1 MSDGGEGAGALLAE
15 ATGGYPQPERACD
28 PLGREIETAWWL
40 AGDVAI
46 VEMAAIAGI
55 ALLAPEER
63 RAVST
68 SSFGVG
74 QLLRAADRRRV
85 RKCQLCVGGS
95 ANVDGGAGCLLAL
108 GYDLLDE
115 HGARLRVANGGALL
129 RIASIVPPAARPAFE
144 LTVLCDVRNP
154 LLGPDG
160 AAPTY
165 APQKGATAQEVA
177 LLDAGLEHW
186 AALLRQTFGV
196 DVSTMPGCG
205 AAGGLP
211 AAMVAA
217 VGARLLPGAVVF
229 AKAWRLEEKAAAADW
244 IFTGEGQLDAQTLQ
258 GKVVS
263 EIARIGQAAGRPVV
277 AFVGSAP
284 PARERDELARR
295 LGLAQVVTISD
306 PQQDLAASI
315 AATRQNLTKAVAR
328 FAARRLAGGV

>member
-217 VGARLLPGAVVF
+217 LGARLLPGAVVF

-315 AATRQNLTKAVAR
+315 AATRQNLTNAVAR